1 MDKDAPAK
9 RTDGLWLYSGPE
21 RIDIDVWG
29 GCVSRDVFKTV
40 SDYFGRDGRYR
51 LNFYGPT
58 SFLAQFSEHIS
69 PDVSAEDVPGIGTA
83 GGNSPLVSCVLRDC
97 NKTAVQEMEGSG
109 AEWLVID
116 GRGLAYG
123 LVRIAC
129 RDGRNEYLSG
139 WNKEGIDAVKET
151 LTSKGTAY
159 DVEDLGI
166 DIPGKL
172 FRRPIE
178 RLSEFVKSR
187 YGRNV
192 ILLDAEEAK
201 FYMDQDG
208 NVATFGD
215 ETSDDR
221 NDLLGRFEK
230 EFSKESGC
238 HRVRQ
243 PGFMVCDAYHDGG
256 LSSAHFAEEYYWYAF
271 ESIGFI
277 MSGAEDA
284 EDRVEDLRSD
294 CDSRMARMIGGMG
307 ASPGNRLGR
316 CRLLIQDGSYEEAL
330 DILDDLS
337 RQGEPRAM
345 MMLGTLYAEGRDA
358 DADIAAGISYLY
370 KAHKA
375 GLPSAAERLFDVVY
389 GEGPYDIA
397 LKALRESAEA
407 GQPGSMFRL
416 GKAYKEGIGV
426 KKDLVEA
433 ERLFEAAAKGGVAQG
448 ANELYDILWDRK
460 DSAQYRRMAE
470 TVRPFAEGGD
480 GKAMWRLGRSYRYGK
495 GVDKDMDAAMG
506 WMRKAIDNGVPAAG
520 GDLFDMLWET
530 GTEEALFEMKGLAMN
545 SASNGERW
553 AYRRIGMMYWR
564 GMGVERD
571 LETAAGWMR
580 EAVAKGNTFAPA
592 DLFDILSDMD
602 TDESRKEMI
611 ELASEYAD
619 KGESW
624 AMRRLGEAYRRGKGV
639 EKDVSEAVR
648 WFEAAAGKG
657 NASAACDL
665 FDMAWNLKD
674 EELLKKAAG
683 MLEPHAKKE
692 NAKCAMRLGKAY
704 REGRGVEKDLEK
716 ALKLTENAAKLN
728 KAFAR
733 EYEITRKAVDG
744 SSRRP
749 AFPVL

>member
-40 SDYFGRDGRYR
+40 SKYFGRDGRYR

-58 SFLAQFSEHIS
+58 SFFAQFSEHIS
-69 PDVSAEDVPGIGTA
+69 PDVPADDAPVIGAMEGYPSA
-83 GGNSPLVSCVLRDC
+83 VSCVQRDC

-116 GRGLAYG
+116 GRGLAHG

-139 WNKEGIDAVKET
+139 WNKEGIEAVKEA
-151 LTSKGTAY
+151 LSRKGTAY

-172 FRRPIE
+172 FRRSLE
-178 RLSEFVKSR
+178 RLSEFVKRR

-208 NVATFGD
+208 NVSTFGD
-215 ETSDDR
+215 DASDDR

-230 EFSKESGC
+230 EFAKESGC
-238 HRVRQ
+238 HRIRQ
-243 PGFMVCDAYHDGG
+243 PGFMVCDAYHGSG

-271 ESIGFI
+271 ESIGLI

-294 CDSRMARMIGGMG
+294 CDSRMARIIGGMG

-316 CRLLIQDGSYEEAL
+316 CRCLIQDGSYEEAI

-345 MMLGTLYAEGRDA
+345 MMLGTLYVEGIDS
-358 DADIAAGISYLY
+358 DADIAAGISFLY

-389 GEGPYDIA
+389 GKGPYDIA

-448 ANELYDILWDRK
+448 ANELFDILWDRK
-460 DSAQYRRMAE
+460 DAAQYHRMAE
-470 TVRPFAEGGD
+470 AVRPFAEGGD

-506 WMRKAIDNGVPAAG
+506 WMRKAIDNGAPAAG
-520 GDLFDMLWET
+520 GDLFDMLWEA
-530 GTEEALFEMKGLAMN
+530 GTEEALLEMKGLAMN

-602 TDESRKEMI
+602 TDESRKEMMA
-611 ELASEYAD
+611 LASEYAD

-648 WFEAAAGKG
+648 WFESAARKG

-674 EELLKKAAG
+674 EGLLKKAVG

-692 NAKCAMRLGKAY
+692 NAKCAMRLGKAC

-716 ALKLTENAAKLN
+716 ALKLTEKAAKLN
-728 KAFAR
+728 KAFSR

-744 SSRRP
+744 SSR
-749 AFPVL
+749 